1 LREQGRTGRAALFD
15 MLAPASSATSAQ
27 RYSCDE
33 YIECIVTVMSI
44 GHILLG
50 LLTERPKHGYEL
62 KREHDDRLPG
72 AKPIAYGQVYATL
85 QRLERDG
92 KVTVAGTAQ
101 EAGPERIVYE
111 ITGDGT
117 TEVHRWLAEIEQPAP
132 YVSSALFTRVVL
144 ALITEGTA
152 DGYLLRQRAAHL
164 DRMRELTARKNAA
177 GASAGELLAADYALH
192 HLDADLRWMETAR
205 QRIGDLTQEIRP

>member
-1 LREQGRTGRAALFD
+1 MAI
-15 MLAPASSATSAQ
+15 
-27 RYSCDE
+27 YSLSE
-33 YIECIVTVMSI
+33 YIECIVPAMSI
-44 GHILLG
+44 GHIVLG

-92 KVTVAGTAQ
+92 RVAVSGTVQ

-111 ITGDGT
+111 ITEEGT
-117 TEVHRWLAEIEQPAP
+117 TEVRRWLAETEPPAP

-144 ALITEGTA
+144 ALIAEGNA

-164 DRMRELTARKNAA
+164 DRMRELTSRRNAD
-177 GASAGELLAADYALH
+177 GVSAGESLAIDYALH
-192 HLDADLRWMETAR
+192 HLDADLRWIATAG
-205 QRIGDLTQEIRP
+205 QRIADLSEETRA